1 MLTIRRRLGG
11 LEGARIAWVGDGTN
25 VLVSLAHTAK
35 LTGME
40 VVAACPEG
48 YDPPAETPL
57 TLVHDPREAA
67 SGADVLVTDIWVSLG
82 QEATKEQRLRDLEP
96 YRLDE
101 ALVALA
107 APHAIVLHCLPAH
120 PGEEISPGVLY
131 GERSAVWDE
140 AENRLHVQKALLALM
155 LG

>member
-1 MLTIRRRLGG
+1 
-11 LEGARIAWVGDGTN
+11 
-25 VLVSLAHTAK
+25 
-35 LTGME
+35 ME

-57 TLVHDPREAA
+57 TLVRDPREAA